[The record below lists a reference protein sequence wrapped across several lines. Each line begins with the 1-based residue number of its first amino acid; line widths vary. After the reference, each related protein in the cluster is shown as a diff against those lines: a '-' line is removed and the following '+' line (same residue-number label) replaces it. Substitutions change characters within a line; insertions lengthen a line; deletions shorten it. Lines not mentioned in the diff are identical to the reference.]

1 MAPQGSS
8 PKQPESVLPD
18 EEWQESAFRYAP
30 PQIEDL
36 LRRHEANL
44 AHAMEDWFQRL
55 AGIIEPLQ
63 PAKTELTEAFSL
75 AVGNGTDS
83 TSTNE
88 IPKELDGAFVS
99 PTKSTTRLVRS
110 RRRRPGTEPQPSLTG
125 GGTKLIHFALLLH
138 SLIVAS
144 MAMPSGSGGIPLTE
158 FRRDLPPGWEPGDP
172 NYSLTTYF
180 QRLWYLQTEVP
191 DECVGPIV
199 AGRWTLVRLSVD
211 EVRDPADP
219 AQILQHAI
227 PSGVQALCNAL
238 RAAFGQTDEQLLT
251 KALEAFFD
259 FKRKNAMTLQE
270 FSLEWD
276 LRFEEAQTRAGLD
289 MNMVGHKGD
298 IFYGEDSR
306 AEEHEMDPN
315 SEDYFDYQ
323 AADSMYYWYDGDD
336 WWSPDHD
343 YQDYYE
349 DHVIE
354 DWWHDESDWQEDA
367 TADQATSWTAD
378 FDKPD
383 PENQDPGNAEVYGK
397 GFNKGKG
404 KGRGKSKGKFKG
416 KYSGPRYYTETN
428 EMNQANRGTKNL
440 SFSFHVGL
448 YKTGGDS
455 SDEVYHT
462 VGGHRR
468 RGLIIDPGAANSLV
482 GTETLRDL
490 VDHCDQ
496 SSVIK
501 TSMQWQEKQAE
512 VTGIS
517 GQSDPIL
524 GQVTL
529 PLPMFE
535 ELSKATYTA
544 DVIGGNASLC
554 PALVGNPGLVGMRAV
569 IASAWF
575 QNNDGLLILPKD
587 KEMKTFSLHRLL
599 LTDSKHYLLPVNNKL
614 HSENEERRKAAT
626 FLSNVQEQS
635 TKKWSDTKYSVWH
648 SEGQSPGRKRSEPP
662 ESPAGKQEHLSIVDG
677 TDLEPEHYWT
687 VDFGDDGPIRVTRV
701 HLRPRMAFFLPTDV
715 ELPPGVEADLLQDGR
730 STEVQPRDGQPAH
743 DVFDNWRTNN
753 PVNPFTWTGFTH
765 FTLREDTTHAAPSPE
780 QESPDSPPEAFHCDL
795 KDHHRTGPDEC
806 YFNLPSAYPGDEIPQ
821 ELPAQKQQQLRR
833 QYKLMP
839 EEYYQHTGKRV
850 IKPDNYH
857 QWANSRSRKKCHL
870 WEICSGSSR
879 LSLLALISGL
889 MVAFPVDL
897 RYGWDIGNQHHQE
910 LLLHAQDLIDPDVI
924 LMSPNCR
931 PWSISANRKKPADR
945 DRDRGEE
952 FESLCFLLRMAQ
964 RQAERGKA
972 FILEQP
978 FSSAMWTLSPMA
990 RLRDIEGCWSSQR
1003 VDQCVHGACDEN
1015 RIPIMK
1021 PTGLQANMAL
1031 RNSCKRCQG
1040 RHRDHSQLQG
1050 SDHLGRQRT
1059 IMAAVYPRGF
1069 CKAIIADIKRFIG
1082 KPSRGHEDYHI
1093 YYKCDRC
1100 RLGREAPPGTQ
1111 HSLVPRECRH
1121 ASSLPTPE
1129 TSSAKVSRNVTTTLP
1144 DLMEQFKREAM
1155 RHPTIH
1161 DIKLAMDYEMP
1172 AIDTLMLKLLFLKV
1186 VEEGVNVIEAHKQKY
1201 RRWTEDRSTWQSLVR
1216 SSRRSWM

>member
-1 MAPQGSS
+1 MNANPAGCAIS
-8 PKQPESVLPD
+8 QPL
-18 EEWQESAFRYAP
+18 R
-30 PQIEDL
+30 
-36 LRRHEANL
+36 LRRWCMGIPEVIFTHSENRHL
-44 AHAMEDWFQRL
+44 AL
-55 AGIIEPLQ
+55 
-63 PAKTELTEAFSL
+63 
-75 AVGNGTDS
+75 
-83 TSTNE
+83 
-88 IPKELDGAFVS
+88 KELGGLGGGDRG
-99 PTKSTTRLVRS
+99 
-110 RRRRPGTEPQPSLTG
+110 PSHNTG

-144 MAMPSGSGGIPLTE
+144 MATPSGSGGIPLTE

-180 QRLWYLQTEVP
+180 QRLRLWYRQTEVP

-199 AGRWTLVRLSVD
+199 AGRLGPRAQRVALELRLVRPDGQVDVGDAALVRLSVD

-289 MNMVGHKGD
+289 MNMVGRSYLWLKQSNMSQKFCDDLKLQVQGDMSRFNDIRTLALRLAHQHAEGHKGD
-298 IFYGEDSR
+298 ILYGEDSR

-349 DHVIE
+349 DYVIE
-354 DWWHDESDWQEDA
+354 DWWYDESDWQEDA

-404 KGRGKSKGKFKG
+404 KGKGKSKGKFKG
-416 KYSGPRYYTETN
+416 KYSGPRYYNETN
-428 EMNQANRGTKNL
+428 EMNQANRGAKNL

-501 TSMQWQEKQAE
+501 TSMQSE

-587 KEMKTFSLHRLL
+587 KEMKTFSLYRLL
-599 LTDSKHYLLPVNNKL
+599 LTDSKHYLLPVDNKL
-614 HSENEERRKAAT
+614 HSENEEHRKAAT

-662 ESPAGKQEHLSIVDG
+662 ESPSGKQEHLSIVDG
-677 TDLEPEHYWT
+677 TGLEPEDYWT
-687 VDFGDDGPIRVTRV
+687 VDFGDDG
-701 HLRPRMAFFLPTDV
+701 
-715 ELPPGVEADLLQDGR
+715 
-730 STEVQPRDGQPAH
+730 
-743 DVFDNWRTNN
+743 
-753 PVNPFTWTGFTH
+753 
-765 FTLREDTTHAAPSPE
+765 
-780 QESPDSPPEAFHCDL
+780 
-795 KDHHRTGPDEC
+795 
-806 YFNLPSAYPGDEIPQ
+806 
-821 ELPAQKQQQLRR
+821 
-833 QYKLMP
+833 
-839 EEYYQHTGKRV
+839 
-850 IKPDNYH
+850 
-857 QWANSRSRKKCHL
+857 
-870 WEICSGSSR
+870 SSR
-879 LSLLALISGL
+879 LSLLVLISGL

-897 RYGWDIGNQHHQE
+897 RYGWDIGNKHHQE

-924 LMSPNCR
+924 LM
-931 PWSISANRKKPADR
+931 
-945 DRDRGEE
+945 
-952 FESLCFLLRMAQ
+952 
-964 RQAERGKA
+964 
-972 FILEQP
+972 
-978 FSSAMWTLSPMA
+978 
-990 RLRDIEGCWSSQR
+990 QR
-1003 VDQCVHGACDEN
+1003 VDQCMHGACDEN

-1069 CKAIIADIKRFIG
+1069 CKAIIADIKRFIA

-1155 RHPTIH
+1155 RHPTTH

-1201 RRWTEDRSTWQSLVR
+1201 RHWTEDPVYLAIARKIFKKVLDVKGICCTLHDDEIPVPMPYVRTASAPSRLVFKGDVKCWTALTLEDIR
-1216 SSRRSWM
+1216 TLSQPRTKIMHDGWLIAVFGSAPNDQDHWEIDEAAGILRRHHVKARLDMFVPTSIACPIPTEQLTEERRTDSYRHLMGEDRWTGVTEFKVVQEKADEEEITDPVQRLAEESEKQQAQEEEEDTTMDIAEGDADQGGFYTGFHDLRNMTIYGQKDCYLVFMKDSGTPELVT